1 VTTLLTLRS
10 TLLVTFGV
18 LLSKTA
24 AFPLSSVRLLICFGR
39 ELMYL
44 DHEADTARRGLS
56 DGPMASSPPQQW

>member
-10 TLLVTFGV
+10 TLLVTVGV

-24 AFPLSSVRLLICFGR
+24 TSPWPSVSCFICFEV
-39 ELMYL
+39 ELIYL

-56 DGPMASSPPQQW
+56 DDPMASSPTQQW